1 MMIFGI
7 KDEAAKS
14 FVTYFH
20 APTAA
25 VAIRNFE
32 TNAHDEN
39 SNIGRFP
46 EDYAL
51 YQICRV
57 DDETGE
63 AAEDLLLLERASN
76 LVSFEP
82 TDKKPE

>member
-1 MMIFGI
+1 MIFGI
-7 KDEAAKS
+7 KDEAAKA

-32 TNAHDEN
+32 TNGNDAN
-39 SNIGRFP
+39 SNIGRYP
-46 EDYAL
+46 EDYTL
-51 YQICRV
+51 YQICLIN
-57 DDETGE
+57 DDTGE
-63 AAEDLLLLERASN
+63 AEEDLLLLERASA
-76 LVSFEP
+76 LITYEP

>member
-1 MMIFGI
+1 MIFGI
-7 KDEAAKS
+7 KDEAAKA

-32 TNAHDEN
+32 TNANDPN
-39 SNIGRFP
+39 SNIGRYP

-51 YQICRV
+51 YQICRIE
-57 DDETGE
+57 DETGE
-63 AAEDLLLLERASN
+63 AEPDLLLIERAPA
-76 LVSFEP
+76 LITYEP
-82 TDKKPE
+82 TEKQPE